1 MKKNKKAYVAAILI
15 CALCVSI
22 FAQTDD
28 DLFSGSDDDAI
39 FIQDESFSSDDSFFS
54 DDNLFSDDDLF
65 SDEVIIDNDVST
77 AGTEPVSLSGSSL
90 IFQTGSVRFG
100 GSLSS
105 SIQLNTVFMDPY
117 NEEVVNAQ
125 YFGDS
130 LKNKLLIP
138 SIGVDLFF
146 DARPKDALRLYGKFK
161 ILHPFET
168 ELPLGVLT
176 MGALP
181 SVSIP
186 SFKVAEL
193 FTDFE
198 YKDRAFFRFGKH
210 TVKWGVG
217 YFFSPA
223 DIINLSKIDPE
234 NPDEQRE
241 GPVSLRTQIIVPGT
255 QTNVWV
261 YMLPDT
267 KTYKAIDTAAA
278 AKAEFVLGS
287 YEMGIGA
294 WYKYNRPPHA
304 VATFTG
310 SIAGKVGVFAEGVFA
325 WGSEADWLTRS
336 SDDLEEND
344 TAVKDMKP
352 VFKATIGASY
362 YWKLPKLNL
371 AAQYAYDESHTAALS
386 ISRSEFIS
394 KKLSLSGFGMMDLVD
409 LTGMASATLGI
420 SCFDGLSI
428 STGPSF
434 TFGTEEKLGSPQS
447 ISYSITARLG
457 GGRF

>member
-1 MKKNKKAYVAAILI
+1 MKLSVKKTILMLLVFGF
-15 CALCVSI
+15 CTVI
-22 FAQTDD
+22 FSQTDD
-28 DLFSGSDDDAI
+28 ELFTASGDDEL
-39 FIQDESFSSDDSFFS
+39 FVQDESSSGDSIFS

-65 SDEVIIDNDVST
+65 SEEVIVDNEASE
-77 AGTEPVSLSGSSL
+77 AGKGSVSLSGSSV
-90 IFQTGSVRFG
+90 IFDAGSVRFG
-100 GSLSS
+100 GSLSAS
-105 SIQLNTVFMDPY
+105 MQLNTVFLDPY
-117 NEEVVNAQ
+117 NPETVDGK
-125 YFGDS
+125 YFGTA
-130 LKNKLLIP
+130 LKNTYLIP

-161 ILHPFET
+161 INHPFET
-168 ELPLGVLT
+168 ELPLGALT

-186 SFKVAEL
+186 SFTVSEL

-198 YKDRAFFRFGKH
+198 YKDRVFFRFGKH

-255 QTNVWV
+255 QTNIWT
-261 YMLPDT
+261 YLLPDT
-267 KTYKAIDTAAA
+267 KTFKAIDTAAA

-394 KKLSLSGFGMMDLVD
+394 KKLSLSGFGMMDLQD
-409 LTGMASATLGI
+409 FTGMASATLGI

-428 STGPSF
+428 STGPSI

-447 ISYSITARLG
+447 ISYTITARLG